1 MWTCEKTLFHERA
14 TLKNKF
20 VWIENIKS
28 FSGRNKIRGEG
39 AVGNTL
45 WFPDFFA
52 ESDMLLGVTKG
63 EKVYHLLNLD
73 RILGRSIV
81 STECFKAK
89 YKTKSQ
95 KRVAYFESVSKGL
108 KPSMHLELSTYL
120 AVGLNNFSKLDEP
133 FEIDKILKNGLL
145 DSARHSSEHKSEIE
159 ELIRELSDGKGLIRI
174 SFGLWLLIL
183 SFRNM
188 QNSMY

>member
-1 MWTCEKTLFHERA
+1 MDLQRDLFHERA

-52 ESDMLLGVTKG
+52 ESDMLLGIAKG

-73 RILGRSIV
+73 RILGRSV
-81 STECFKAK
+81 VATECFKAK

-95 KRVAYFESVSKGL
+95 KRVAYFESVAKGF
-108 KPSMHLELSTYL
+108 KPSMHLELTTYI
-120 AVGLNNFSKLDEP
+120 AVGLSNFSKLDKP
-133 FEIDKILKNGLL
+133 FEIDKIIKNGLL
-145 DSARHSSEHKSEIE
+145 NSAMHSSEYKTEIE
-159 ELIRELSDGKGLIRI
+159 EVLKELSDGKGLIRM
-174 SFGLWLLIL
+174 SFALWLLIL
-183 SFRNM
+183 SFRNT
-188 QNSMY
+188 